1 MDVKEAIALLYNETN
16 EAPIILAK
24 EKGALAEKMIELA
37 EKQNIPICK
46 DNDAVEVLSLAEV
59 GQCIPEY
66 AYSIIAKIFVF
77 IRRNQ

>member
-1 MDVKEAIALLYNETN
+1 MDVKEAIALLYNEETD
-16 EAPIILAK
+16 APVILAK
-24 EKGALAEKMIELA
+24 EKGAIAQRMIELA

-46 DNDAVEVLSLAEV
+46 DKDAIEVLSLAEV